1 MAKKRFFFIL
11 AATCVL
17 ILAMASVAFAS
28 GYNPYEATSTAGSSI
43 GGYTRTADTQI
54 YTTNPHGG
62 YSATSNKCKT
72 CHAVHGATGTYKLLR
87 ATSADDACDFCHVG
101 AGAHTNKLVYG
112 YASDNPE
119 TAPTAINNGH
129 TIGHA
134 YSPSAP
140 IPDSTGTAA
149 AATGTLVCNRC
160 HSVHGAKAIGFGDG
174 KRMILRNNPLD
185 DTSTPPVTD
194 TASNWGSDPQKV
206 VQFCQKCHNANSGS
220 SSHPYAAADNTV
232 AWTDAHKCADCHN
245 AQGQPHAAIQ
255 NGYKMLTGR
264 SAGASVTASNL
275 DDVCLRCHRDA
286 SDTSGVGRTF

>member
-1 MAKKRFFFIL
+1 MVKRISIIL
-11 AATCVL
+11 GAVVIFSIAL
-17 ILAMASVAFAS
+17 SSVSLAS
-28 GYNPYEATSTAGSSI
+28 GYKPYESTSTAGTVI

-54 YTTNPHGG
+54 YLANPHGG

-101 AGAHTNKLVYG
+101 AGAHTDKLVYG

-129 TIGHA
+129 TIGHI
-134 YSPSAP
+134 YSPTSP
-140 IPDSTGTAA
+140 IPDSTSTASSA
-149 AATGTLVCNRC
+149 SGTLVCNRC
-160 HSVHGAKAIGFGDG
+160 HSVHGANAISFGDG

-185 DTSTPPVTD
+185 DTTTPPVTD
-194 TASNWGSDPQKV
+194 TASNWGSDPLKV

-220 SSHPYAAADNTV
+220 SSHPYAAANNTT
-232 AWTDAHKCADCHN
+232 AWADAHLCSDCHN

-264 SAGASVTASNL
+264 SSGESVTASNL
-275 DDVCLRCHRDA
+275 DDVCLRCHLDA
-286 SDTSGVGRTF
+286 TGTSGVGQTF